1 MKKHSIKKAKKHN
14 IFKNYAFF
22 LVLFRVFYRIKVVNF
37 CTRNWRKITMKK
49 VKLMKKYAALI
60 AQLGI
65 NANSKQDV
73 VIKAPVEAYQF
84 VRYLSLAL
92 YNSKVRSVSIDWN
105 DGICQ
110 KQKIMHGSISKLSKV
125 PEWMVCKEEERI
137 KGNFAKIVL
146 DGDDPELFKSVNGEK
161 LSAYNRAMVDSLFHT
176 KKPYYNNELAW
187 CIAAVP
193 TKAWAKRLFPKMSPT
208 QALQTLW
215 EKIYETCYINEDED
229 AIENWEKHIAQL
241 DAHAKTM
248 NKYQFSELRYKN
260 KLGTSLV
267 VGLVD
272 NHIWGSARG
281 VQGFNG
287 NYFVP
292 NLPTEEIFT
301 MPSRTKVNG
310 KAFASRPLSFDGVLI
325 KDFWIEFKQGK
336 VINFDAKVGKDKL
349 DEIINFD
356 STSSY
361 LGEAALVPFDSP
373 ISNQN
378 LIYQSTLFD
387 ENASCHLALGA
398 CYRENLKDENKY
410 SDEELNEL
418 GGNTSKMHCDFM
430 IGTKDLTIDGV
441 TKDGEIIPV
450 FKNGNFVF

>member
-1 MKKHSIKKAKKHN
+1 
-14 IFKNYAFF
+14 
-22 LVLFRVFYRIKVVNF
+22 
-37 CTRNWRKITMKK
+37 MKK

-65 NANSKQDV
+65 NANPKQDV

-92 YNSKVRSVSIDWN
+92 YNCKVKSVSVDWN
-105 DGICQ
+105 DAVCQ
-110 KQKIMHGSISKLSKV
+110 KQKIMHSSISKLTKIPDWV
-125 PEWMVCKEEERI
+125 VNKEEERAE
-137 KGNFAKIVL
+137 KNYAKIIIE
-146 DGDDPELFKSVNGEK
+146 GDDPQLFKSVNSK
-161 LSAYNRAMVDSLFHT
+161 KYAVYNKSLVDLLYHT
-176 KKPYYNNELAW
+176 KKPYHNNDLAW

-193 TKAWAKRLFPKMSPT
+193 TKAWAKRLFPEMSPT
-208 QALQTLW
+208 QAIQTLW
-215 EKIYETCYINEDED
+215 KRIYEACYINEEED
-229 AIENWEKHIAQL
+229 AVENWKKHIEEL
-241 DAHAKTM
+241 DKHAKIM
-248 NKYQFSELRYKN
+248 NEYQFSKLVYKN
-260 KLGTSLV
+260 GIGTDLT

-281 VQGFNG
+281 TQGFNG

-301 MPSRTKVNG
+301 MPHRDRVDGRVVS
-310 KAFASRPLSFDGVLI
+310 SRPLSFNGVLI
-325 KDFWIEFKQGK
+325 KDFWLEFKDGK
-336 VINFDAKVGKDKL
+336 VVDFDAKVGKEKL
-349 DEIINFD
+349 EEIIYFD
-356 STSSY
+356 SNSCY
-361 LGEAALVPFDSP
+361 LGEAALVPYDSP

-398 CYRENLKDENKY
+398 SYRENLKEEHKY

-430 IGTKDLTIDGV
+430 IGTSDLSIDGI
-441 TKDGEIIPV
+441 TEDGREIPV
-450 FKNGNFVF
+450 FRNGNFVF